1 MIVHG
6 AREEDKGHIQ
16 KVVEQ
21 RLKLAAKKQSKKILK
36 KVGKQVGKL
45 ALKAIK
51 HFGTALLKLLLS
63 LLGYIGVP
71 TILIAIGIIVLIVII
86 SLVMSSMFGTGEGLT
101 GKDKQIYQYIV
112 SEANKTVNMNDP
124 IERKYRVPE
133 TLIAAAMQLD
143 VFQKND
149 DIKKVIHDMAQAL
162 APEFEY
168 GTHQEWTESQ
178 TIKCVKD
185 RCEEGEIKRTTKNV
199 RYLKSVDYWEGSTT
213 FSYQKE
219 TTPWTSTTTED
230 KKKETKTIV
239 KTRKMYYT
247 STETTTKDYY
257 NLDRV
262 FNRLGFG
269 IKDKQLFEI
278 NYLFSGGSITYTDW
292 LKTIG
297 SGDYTGGFEF
307 DGTVIP
313 GGGVPPQFMPYYL
326 GAQKKY
332 GVDWYLLA
340 AVHYVETTFSENS
353 HPVSSVGAIGPMQF
367 MPATWVGWKYNIG
380 GGQVSPSL
388 DMTDLNIIRSGS
400 GYGVDGDGDGKAD
413 PWNIPDSIYGAA
425 KYLAANG
432 AKTDPRKALFIYNN
446 ADWYVSKV
454 LKYAEKYKTEA
465 TYNPSDG
472 SIPPLKPGSLMRP
485 TTGTV
490 TSGFGGRPDLGDIH
504 YGIDIGR
511 NGRTGDIPIVAA
523 ADGVVVKSYLSTSY
537 GNCIIIRHVISGK
550 QMETLYAH
558 MAARIVST
566 GAKVKQ
572 GQLIG
577 YMGWTGQVV
586 PAGPAG
592 SHLHFELHIPEW
604 TADKRYA
611 VNPAKYI
618 QF

>member
-6 AREEDKGHIQ
+6 ARDEDKSHIQ

-21 RLKLAAKKQSKKILK
+21 RLKQAAQKQSKKLLK
-36 KVGKQVGKL
+36 KLGKQAGRL
-45 ALKAIK
+45 ALRALK
-51 HFGTALLKLLLS
+51 HLGASLLKLLFS
-63 LLGYIGVP
+63 LLGYIGLP
-71 TILIAIGIIVLIVII
+71 TILIALGIIVLVFII

-101 GKDKQIYQYIV
+101 GKDKEIYQYIV

-133 TLIAAAMQLD
+133 TLIASAMQLD

-149 DIKKVIHDMAQAL
+149 DIKKIIHDMAQAL
-162 APEFEY
+162 APEFVY

-178 TIKCVKD
+178 TIKCIKD
-185 RCEEGEIKRTTKNV
+185 KCEAGDIIRTTKNV
-199 RYLKSVDYWEGSTT
+199 KYLKSVDFWEGSTDFT
-213 FSYQKE
+213 YQKV
-219 TTPWTSTTTED
+219 TTPWKSSTTED
-230 KKKETKTIV
+230 TKKETKTTV
-239 KTRKMYYT
+239 KTRRMYYT
-247 STETTTKDYY
+247 SSEKTTKDYY
-257 NLDRV
+257 NLDRIL
-262 FNRLGFG
+262 NSLGFG
-269 IKDKQLFEI
+269 IKDKQLMEI
-278 NYLFSGGSITYTDW
+278 NYLFSGGDIQYTEW

-297 SGDYTGGFEF
+297 SGDFSGGFEF

-313 GGGVPPQFMPYYL
+313 GGGVPPQYMPYYL

-332 GVDWYLLA
+332 GVDWYVLA
-340 AVHYVETTFSENS
+340 AVHFVETGFSASS

-367 MPATWVGWKYNIG
+367 MPATWAGWKYNIG
-380 GGQVSPSL
+380 GGLTSPGL
-388 DMTDLNIIRSGS
+388 DISNLTIIREGG

-413 PWNIPDSIYGAA
+413 PWSIPDSIYTAA
-425 KYLAANG
+425 HYLSANG
-432 AKTDPRKALFIYNN
+432 YKSDPRKAVFSYNH
-446 ADWYVSKV
+446 ADWYVNKV
-454 LKYAEKYKTEA
+454 LTNAEKFKQEA

-472 SIPPLKPGSLMRP
+472 SIPPLKPGSFMRP

-490 TSGFGGRPDLGDIH
+490 TSGFGGRPDLGDVH

-511 NGRTGDIPIVAA
+511 NGRSGNIPIVAS
-523 ADGVVVKSYLSTSY
+523 ADGVVIKSYLSSSY

-558 MAARIVST
+558 MATRIVST

-577 YMGWTGQVV
+577 YMGWSGQVV

-611 VNPAKYI
+611 VNPALYVPL
-618 QF
+618 